1 MTRTP
6 LDAPAVPRRRIVLAS
21 MVDTSI
27 EFFDFYIYA
36 TAAVLVFPT
45 LFFPKGNDTA
55 ALLSSFAT
63 FWLAFVARPVGSMLF
78 GHFDDRI
85 GRKATLVG
93 SLMTMGVATFAI
105 GLLPTFDAVGY
116 WAPALLALLRF
127 ARVSDWADT
136 AACVVDGQGMTAC
149 LLHIGTT
156 NGSRDCGFVLD
167 PKGSWVF

>member
-136 AACVVDGQGMTAC
+136 AACVVDA
-149 LLHIGTT
+149 
-156 NGSRDCGFVLD
+156 RA
-167 PKGSWVF
+167 